1 MESIDKITLELLTNK
16 QQYNKYLSKED
27 PAKYKEHREYLEKI
41 RKYKTKILNLSKQF
55 LEDPETSFNLEMN
68 EMFSIFAKTSIRY
81 IELRELEKEN
91 QYNNDREKEEDD
103 EDETLF
109 GKMDEFS
116 VKERDEDRD
125 EDGDEDNE
133 VDEYETD
140 EFVLESYPSSTNT
153 TILPKIKTNGSN
165 QKMKSY
171 WGKSI
176 KKTDSIPK
184 YTLDMFMNT
193 RHKGF

>member
-1 MESIDKITLELLTNK
+1 MKK
-16 QQYNKYLSKED
+16 YNKYLSKED

-68 EMFSIFAKTSIRY
+68 EMFSIFAKTTIRY
-81 IELRELEKEN
+81 IELRELENEN
-91 QYNNDREKEEDD
+91 QYNNDREKED
-103 EDETLF
+103 EDEILF

-116 VKERDEDRD
+116 VKERDEDREEENEED
-125 EDGDEDNE
+125 EDDK
-133 VDEYETD
+133 YETD
-140 EFVLESYPSSTNT
+140 EFVLESYPSSRNT
-153 TILPKIKTNGSN
+153 SILPKIKTNGSN

>member
-68 EMFSIFAKTSIRY
+68 EMFSIFAKTTIRY
-81 IELRELEKEN
+81 IELRELENEN
-91 QYNNDREKEEDD
+91 QYNNDREKED
-103 EDETLF
+103 EDEILF

-116 VKERDEDRD
+116 VKERDEDREEDGQQENEED
-125 EDGDEDNE
+125 ED
-133 VDEYETD
+133 DEYETD
-140 EFVLESYPSSTNT
+140 EFVLESYPSSRNT
-153 TILPKIKTNGSN
+153 SILPKIKTINVVRIKYYVYQLKQLIEFFN
-165 QKMKSY
+165 YIKS
-171 WGKSI
+171 
-176 KKTDSIPK
+176 
-184 YTLDMFMNT
+184 
-193 RHKGF
+193 